1 MATKEQNREAA
12 ARYAAMDNASKGT
25 PIPSHLQSYV
35 DKANKSSGGGG
46 TGAFGLP
53 DPMSGRIVSVG
64 GLGGLGGGY
73 TSFGDRFDG
82 GGPGKRGDTFGG
94 FFGGVS
100 NAFGATPKGSGI
112 APTGLAKGASALTG
126 IGGKMDPVA
135 SAALG
140 LATGGIGGLAMGLAR
155 AKIQNK
161 MYDKAQAKKATASGL
176 GSLTNTPATS
186 GPRYTTSSNTNRGE
200 GRDAALA
207 AEATPL
213 ASAVKAVKPL
223 NMTEQAAA
231 GAYAPIP
238 NPDYDPTNPMS
249 PMWIT
254 NPTFEQLSAFRT
266 AQLSTPQTT
275 YMAEGGSVDTPPAP
289 QGAGNEKS
297 IIVGAAAAIKGELD
311 EQSAAMALGAFVQKY
326 GKDSLK
332 DFVDR
337 VQSGE
342 LDQTIEKSSGKI
354 AGPGDGMS
362 DHIPASVGGK
372 QDVLLSDGEFIV
384 PADVVSGLGNGSS
397 EAGAKQLEKF
407 MERIRS
413 DRTGKS
419 EQPKAIDP
427 AAVLPA

>member
-1 MATKEQNREAA
+1 MATKEQNREAS
-12 ARYAAMDNASKGT
+12 ARYAAMDNASNGT

-35 DKANKSSGGGG
+35 DKANKSSGGG

-64 GLGGLGGGY
+64 GSGGGLGGLI
-73 TSFGDRFDG
+73 S
-82 GGPGKRGDTFGG
+82 K
-94 FFGGVS
+94 GV
-100 NAFGATPKGSGI
+100 T
-112 APTGLAKGASALTG
+112 ALTG
-126 IGGKMDPVA
+126 IGGKRSPL
-135 SAALG
+135 AATIMGG
-140 LATGGIGGLAMGLAR
+140 LTGGIGGAAMGF
-155 AKIQNK
+155 AKSQIQNK
-161 MYDKAQAKKATASGL
+161 MYDKAQEAKTAKAPIASGL
-176 GSLTNTPATS
+176 VSLTNTPATS
-186 GPRYTTSSNTNRGE
+186 AKPQYTTSSNTNLGE
-200 GRDAALA
+200 GRDATLA

-213 ASAVKAVKPL
+213 ASAVKAVKPV
-223 NMTEQAAA
+223 NMTEEAAS
-231 GAYAPIP
+231 GAYMPIP

-249 PMWIT
+249 PKWIT
-254 NPTFEQLSAFRT
+254 RPTFEQLSAFRT

-311 EQSAAMALGAFVQKY
+311 QQSAALALGAFVQKY